1 MLFELTVRLIQ
12 EDALRRGFGTTAN
25 RDRLALGLRVREV
38 ALVLGLSESQVRYRL
53 RTGRLV
59 WAVRP
64 CRVDVASVRGLFPE
78 DATRGLRER
87 VLRRLLAGE
96 IEAPRLG
103 SRYQRYSFD
112 LLCASALQWTLP
124 AIGLSFESNV
134 R

>member
-1 MLFELTVRLIQ
+1 MLFELSVRPIQ
-12 EDALRRGFGTTAN
+12 KNAMRRGFEMTAYH
-25 RDRLALGLRVREV
+25 DRLRLGLKVREV

-53 RTGRLV
+53 RTGRLA
-59 WAVRP
+59 WAVRL
-64 CRVDVASVRGLFPE
+64 CLLDVASVRGLFPE
-78 DATRGLRER
+78 AATRGLRER
-87 VLRRLLAGE
+87 VLSRLLAGE